1 MHSAGEFLSSNVG
14 EKDND
19 QTMSHPTY
27 KDQNGNIQ
35 ILNPFGHV
43 EIENIVSQIPPLHN
57 YTYPTPALQSNSI
70 SSLPETLVPPSAA
83 IPPSGYE
90 YPSHQHG
97 SSLLMHHMLQ
107 VSVTLQMLV

>member
-90 YPSHQHG
+90 YP
-97 SSLLMHHMLQ
+97 
-107 VSVTLQMLV
+107 